1 MKIKYPFKIF
11 IFLITI
17 VSLLSCKKANN
28 PDPQLTVSASTI
40 TFTAE
45 GGTEDISV
53 SGNTDW
59 SISNPAYSWLQLSTT
74 SGNSGSTVIHLTIL
88 SLNTTAVSRSAVLLI
103 SSSNGQARR
112 VVVSQIPFIYPN
124 YNTSSIAPNMTGMS
138 STAVELAAKM
148 HVGINFSNTMES
160 PGEGDWVSGN
170 KITESYVKFVKQIG
184 FNAVRI
190 PCNWNWTHL
199 SDPDKAK
206 IDPAWLNRV
215 KEVVGWCV
223 DNDIYVM
230 LNIHWDNG
238 WLENNIN
245 KLKKDSVDAKQ
256 KALWEQI
263 ATTMRDFDEHLMF
276 ASANEPA
283 ADNAEQMDILN
294 SYHQTFI
301 NAVRATG
308 GRNSYR
314 VLIVQGPHTDPN
326 KTYDLMNTLPTDK
339 IPNKLMVEV
348 HNYTPA
354 TFTILTDGDVSW
366 GKMAYY
372 WGKGNHST
380 IEPERNATF
389 GEEEVVD
396 SEFKKMKQKFVD
408 KGIPVVLGEY
418 ASWRRTASNGNFV
431 PKDLEMHN
439 KSVEYWATYMTK
451 QAKANGLLPF
461 WWETGFMLDRANNAI
476 KDQGMYDALIA
487 GSK

>member
-1 MKIKYPFKIF
+1 MKIKYPFKMF

-40 TFTAE
+40 AFTAE

-53 SGNTDW
+53 SGNADW

-74 SGNSGSTVIHLTIL
+74 SGNSGSTVIHLTTL
-88 SLNTTAVSRSAVLLI
+88 SQNTTAVSRSAVLLI
-103 SSSNGQARR
+103 SFSNGQARR
-112 VVVSQIPFIYPN
+112 VIVSQVPFIYPN
-124 YNTSSIAPNMTGMS
+124 YNTSSIAPDITGMS

-148 HVGINFSNTMES
+148 HVGINFGNTMES
-160 PGEGDWVSGN
+160 PGEGDWVSGY

-339 IPNKLMVEV
+339 IPDKLMVEV

-418 ASWRRTASNGNFV
+418 ASWRRTASNGNFI

-439 KSVEYWATYMTK
+439 KSVEYWATYVTK

>member
-74 SGNSGSTVIHLTIL
+74 SGNSGSTVIHLTTL

-148 HVGINFSNTMES
+148 HVGINFGNTMES

>member
-74 SGNSGSTVIHLTIL
+74 SGNSGSTVIHLTTL

-148 HVGINFSNTMES
+148 HVGINFGNTMES

-215 KEVVGWCV
+215 KVVVGWCV

>member
-1 MKIKYPFKIF
+1 MKIKYPFKMF

-40 TFTAE
+40 AFTAE

-53 SGNTDW
+53 SGNADW

-74 SGNSGSTVIHLTIL
+74 SGNSGSTVIRLTTL
-88 SLNTTAVSRSAVLLI
+88 SQNTTAVSRSAVLLI
-103 SSSNGQARR
+103 SFSNGQARR
-112 VVVSQIPFIYPN
+112 VIVSQVPFIYPN
-124 YNTSSIAPNMTGMS
+124 YNTSSIAPDMTGMS
-138 STAVELAAKM
+138 NTAVELAAKM
-148 HVGINFSNTMES
+148 HVGINFGNTMES
-160 PGEGDWVSGN
+160 PGEGDWVSGY

-418 ASWRRTASNGNFV
+418 ASWRRTASNGNFI

-439 KSVEYWATYMTK
+439 KSVEYWATYVTK